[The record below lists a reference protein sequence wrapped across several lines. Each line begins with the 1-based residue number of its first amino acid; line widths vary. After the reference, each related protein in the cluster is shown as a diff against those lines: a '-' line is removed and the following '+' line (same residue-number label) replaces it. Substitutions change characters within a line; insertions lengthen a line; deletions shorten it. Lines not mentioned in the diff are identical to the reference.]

1 MTEEIVSN
9 PEIEDVSKEADLS
22 TQELQAELNEE
33 AMKDFDGNDDCIE
46 EKEGLTEVKEG
57 NTMETGDSEEKSE
70 SKEGYVKNKVEFIN
84 IYKLLVIPNVYNYS
98 EAPGQET
105 SINDNDVVGSTKETI
120 EQNSEV
126 RTTFM
131 LYVSN
136 HSTF

>member
-1 MTEEIVSN
+1 
-9 PEIEDVSKEADLS
+9 
-22 TQELQAELNEE
+22 
-33 AMKDFDGNDDCIE
+33 
-46 EKEGLTEVKEG
+46 
-57 NTMETGDSEEKSE
+57 METGDSEEKSE